1 MLFKGFI
8 IKSNFFS
15 LQNLKSYYKAF
26 SKYSI
31 GRIMVDVAFDIL
43 VLL

>member
-8 IKSNFFS
+8 IKSNFFFTES
-15 LQNLKSYYKAF
+15 QIIYKAF

>member
-8 IKSNFFS
+8 IKSDFF

>member
-8 IKSNFFS
+8 IKSNFF
-15 LQNLKSYYKAF
+15 LQNLKSYYKSF

-43 VLL
+43 ALL